1 MKAGVKDALRK
12 APERLM
18 SKARVKAI
26 LKCLLNPIP
35 GLELLPALVGQPLR
49 DGLVQPRQLPLD
61 LGQVGDVLPVGE
73 VSLPVAA
80 GQPHEELHA
89 RVARRVLEG
98 DSMGFIIAFIAV
110 HGSGPELYP

>member
-1 MKAGVKDALRK
+1 M
-12 APERLM
+12 
-18 SKARVKAI
+18 
-26 LKCLLNPIP
+26 
-35 GLELLPALVGQPLR
+35 LPA
-49 DGLVQPRQLPLD
+49 
-61 LGQVGDVLPVGE
+61 GE
-73 VSLPVAA
+73 VRLPVAA